1 MKPFDDIFGE
11 LEGKGKEC
19 LLGGPRTTSTLIL
32 IIYNRTLCTAEP
44 PAPARAG
51 STAAGAGTERASGV
65 PGPAPS
71 ARHCQTPEPRGS
83 PIPTAGQVPGAQGAA
98 RGPPGG
104 LAGLSGL
111 LGGRSAP
118 AGSAAVTVCLCLCGC
133 ACAARGPA
141 RPGPAAERAAFPRAQ
156 PPRRRAPAD
165 NSKMED
171 APSQPLINNVARC
184 LPV

>member
-1 MKPFDDIFGE
+1 MTFSVNW
-11 LEGKGKEC
+11 KEKEKQC
-19 LLGGPRTTSTLIL
+19 LLGGPRTTSMLIL

-51 STAAGAGTERASGV
+51 STAAGGWNRERAAC
-65 PGPAPS
+65 PALRPPPCTVKRRS
-71 ARHCQTPEPRGS
+71 RRGS
-83 PIPTAGQVPGAQGAA
+83 PIPTAGQVPRAQGAA
-98 RGPPGG
+98 RARAGG

-118 AGSAAVTVCLCLCGC
+118 AAEALAEPRALCGC
-133 ACAARGPA
+133 ACVAVPVPPAA
-141 RPGPAAERAAFPRAQ
+141 RPGPAAGRAAFPRAH

>member
-1 MKPFDDIFGE
+1 MTFSVNW
-11 LEGKGKEC
+11 KEKEKQC
-19 LLGGPRTTSTLIL
+19 LLGGPRTTFMLIL

-65 PGPAPS
+65 PGPAPCPVKRRS
-71 ARHCQTPEPRGS
+71 RRGS
-83 PIPTAGQVPGAQGAA
+83 PIPTAGQVPRAQGAA
-98 RGPPGG
+98 RARAGG

-118 AGSAAVTVCLCLCGC
+118 GAEALAEPRALCGC
-133 ACAARGPA
+133 ACVAVPVPPAA
-141 RPGPAAERAAFPRAQ
+141 RPGPAAGRAAFPRAH